1 MSEVASRLY
10 SSAAAAEDA
19 ANALRK
25 VGYRPNELAVLSRPD
40 GDEGGAHDAV
50 LAQARGAGV
59 FKSRAAELAD
69 GVVKGATAVICRPR
83 FGESYAVHDMLDAR
97 EPLDPGNTSGRST
110 ASSVD
115 AAPLSELLGL
125 PVLGGRGDFFS
136 NLFGLSAVSRNS
148 RSKTK
153 LMGQTGP
160 YKPIIPLPTLS
171 GGRGAYKPVIPMP
184 TLSGGSGSYKP
195 VIPLPTLS
203 GGRGA
208 YKPIVPMPLLT
219 GKSD

>member
-19 ANALRK
+19 ANALRRA
-25 VGYRPNELAVLSRPD
+25 GYRPNELAVLSRPD
-40 GDEGGAHDAV
+40 GDEAGARDAV
-50 LAQARGAGV
+50 LAHARSAGV

-69 GVVKGATAVICRPR
+69 GVAKGATAVVCHPR
-83 FGESYAVHDMLDAR
+83 FGESYTVRDILDAR

-110 ASSVD
+110 SSAVD
-115 AAPLSELLGL
+115 AAPLSDLLGL

-148 RSKTK
+148 RSKTQ
-153 LMGQTGP
+153 LMGQTRP
-160 YKPIIPLPTLS
+160 YKPIIPMPTLS
-171 GGRGAYKPVIPMP
+171 GGRGGYKPVIPMP

-203 GGRGA
+203 GGKGG
-208 YKPIVPMPLLT
+208 YKPVIPLPTLT
-219 GKSD
+219 GKGD